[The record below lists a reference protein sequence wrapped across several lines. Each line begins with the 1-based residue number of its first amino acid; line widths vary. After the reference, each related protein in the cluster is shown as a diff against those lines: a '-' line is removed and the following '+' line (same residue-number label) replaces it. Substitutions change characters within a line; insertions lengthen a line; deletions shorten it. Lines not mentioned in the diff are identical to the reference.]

1 MRRSLARGLEL
12 PGPRTITAKSPGPS
26 GRLFFCD
33 RNTVRVRGKAA
44 FGTVCSCLSR
54 EMVLF
59 QGYGKALVS
68 QPLAQIP
75 LVEQVCCSNAYYQDN
90 GAPLFKAD
98 EG

>member
-33 RNTVRVRGKAA
+33 RNTVRVRERATRLLRG
-44 FGTVCSCLSR
+44 GCSCLSR

-59 QGYGKALVS
+59 EGYRKALVS
-68 QPLAQIP
+68 QP
-75 LVEQVCCSNAYYQDN
+75 
-90 GAPLFKAD
+90 
-98 EG
+98 